1 MIIKQTEEIA
11 PIIIRQSTDIDLEA
25 KEKDEPDE
33 DAAEQAEDPAQQE
46 EDENRPADEDTE

>member
-25 KEKDEPDE
+25 KEEDEPDE
-33 DAAEQAEDPAQQE
+33 DAE
-46 EDENRPADEDTE
+46 

>member
-25 KEKDEPDE
+25 KEKDEPEE
-33 DAAEQAEDPAQQE
+33 DAEQAEDPAQQE
-46 EDENRPADEDTE
+46 EDENRPADEDAE